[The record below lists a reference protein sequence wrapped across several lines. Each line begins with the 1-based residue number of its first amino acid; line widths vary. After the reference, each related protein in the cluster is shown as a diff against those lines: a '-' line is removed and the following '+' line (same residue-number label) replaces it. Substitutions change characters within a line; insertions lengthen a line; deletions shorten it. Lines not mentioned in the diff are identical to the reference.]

1 MHPFITNI
9 PKCGIDCALP
19 SVLKSI
25 ARSSKLTCTQN
36 ALEHICSTPITDVN
50 ALRARQKDI
59 IHLRK
64 HSSHADAAISA
75 KGENDFKWL
84 IDYENDPETKELLE
98 IPYFNSLLSS
108 WMNHVWP
115 ALGTNN
121 VYGMIISPLACVL
134 SPIIYL
140 LSPLFFLW
148 YKLGIKIGVSDFLK
162 LMYHSFMLGS
172 DIAALAA
179 GRTASVTTILVSI
192 AASIFVYVQSLRTTF
207 RHAQNLYNVCKK
219 ICDHLFAADTF
230 VRSAKSVLQ
239 ANMWSLEHTKRWLS
253 IPEQEICESP
263 LFPNKPILSYTF
275 WDPRIGK
282 SLLWFRKLRRWEM
295 MAFIRHVSMYEA
307 VRCVSA
313 TLCETKLVSYG
324 GPGFAAKGLV
334 HPCVSKCVGNNVVL
348 ATGKPGI
355 VLTGPNASGKSTILR
370 SIGLASIMS
379 QTLGVAYCE
388 AIAIIPVLKTY
399 THMCIPDSMLGGK
412 SRFQAEMQ
420 SIAQMISDSESG
432 QSCLMIVDE
441 IFSSTNA
448 CQGVVCL
455 DSVLKRM
462 SSASQC
468 MFILATHHAITFTGV
483 KHLRMKCRETQKGK
497 TESTY
502 ILADGKNDVNNAVE
516 LLNTV
521 L

>member
-1 MHPFITNI
+1 MRPFISSI
-9 PKCGIDCALP
+9 QKCGQDCALP
-19 SVLKSI
+19 SVLESI
-25 ARSSKLTCTQN
+25 AGSSKLTCTQN
-36 ALEHICSTPITDVN
+36 ALEHICSTPLMDVA
-50 ALRARQKDI
+50 ALRARQQDLI
-59 IHLRK
+59 FLRK
-64 HSSHADAAISA
+64 HALHADTAINST
-75 KGENDFKWL
+75 GEKDFQWL

-98 IPYFNSLLSS
+98 IPYFNSIISS

-121 VYGMIISPLACVL
+121 VYGMIISPLACVI
-134 SPIIYL
+134 SPIVYL
-140 LSPLFFLW
+140 LSPLLFLW
-148 YKLGIKIGVSDFLK
+148 FKVGIQISISDFLK

-179 GRTASVTTILVSI
+179 GRTASVTTIFLSV
-192 AASIFVYVQSLRTTF
+192 AASVFVYVQSLRTTF

-219 ICDHLFAADTF
+219 IGDHLFAADTF

-239 ANMWSLEHTKRWLS
+239 ANMWTLEHTKRWLA
-253 IPEQEICESP
+253 IPVQEICESP
-263 LFPNKPILSYTF
+263 LFPKNPILPYTF

-282 SLLWFRKLRRWEM
+282 SLVWFRKLRRWEM
-295 MAFIRHVSMYEA
+295 MAFMRHVSMYEA

-313 TLCETKLVSYG
+313 SLCETKLVSYG
-324 GPGFAAKGLV
+324 GPGFAAKGLI
-334 HPCVSKCVGNNVVL
+334 HPCVSKCVGNNIVL
-348 ATGKPGI
+348 APGKPGI

-370 SIGLASIMS
+370 SIALASIMS

-388 AIAIIPVLKTY
+388 AIAVIPVLKTY

-420 SIAQMISDSESG
+420 SIAQMISDAESG

-462 SSASQC
+462 SLAKQC
-468 MFILATHHAITFTGV
+468 MFILATHHSITFENV
-483 KHLRMKCRETQKGK
+483 KHLKMQCRKTQKGK

-502 ILADGKNDVNNAVE
+502 NLTKGKNDVNNAVQM
-516 LLNTV
+516 LNSV
-521 L
+521 I